1 MQPRVVQLPLPQTLA
16 HMYHRHFQRLAEEQG
31 RPIIGWGALDDVDKD
46 LRIAVCQAVMDEL
59 ADYNEVN
66 PNSTPT
72 EEPSDA
78 QL

>member
-31 RPIIGWGALDDVDKD
+31 RPIIGWGALDDFDKD

-59 ADYNEVN
+59 VALNSVS
-66 PNSTPT
+66 STPT